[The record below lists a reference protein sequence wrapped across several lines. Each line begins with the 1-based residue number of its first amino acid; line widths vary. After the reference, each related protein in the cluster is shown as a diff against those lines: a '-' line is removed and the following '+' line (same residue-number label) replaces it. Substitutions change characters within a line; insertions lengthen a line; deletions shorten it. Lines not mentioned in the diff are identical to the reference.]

1 MKDTFFSSD
10 FTFNAKGILH
20 TFEKPIVMGI
30 LNITPDSFFAGSRV
44 NEEDEILARA
54 KDMIDEGASIL
65 DIGGYS
71 SRPGAEDI
79 SENEEI
85 ERIITPILTI
95 RKAFPEV
102 LISVDTF
109 RSKVARAGI
118 EAGANMIN
126 DISGGQLD
134 AAMFRTVAELN
145 CPYILMHMRGTP
157 QNMSNN
163 TDYNNIIS
171 DLVQYF
177 SKRIALAH
185 SAGIKDIIIDPGFG
199 FSKTVEQNY
208 VVLKSLEYLHVL
220 EKPILLGVSR
230 KSMIYKTLNTSPE
243 ESLNG
248 TINIKHNWINER
260 DSDSSGARCKRSKGS
275 NRFASQTKHFGL
287 KLMERPRQKHENSD
301 VFVF

>member
-44 NEEDEILARA
+44 NEEDGILTRA

-145 CPYILMHMRGTP
+145 CPYILMHIRGTP

-248 TINIKHNWINER
+248 TTILNTIGLMKGTQILRVHDVKEAKEAIDLLHKLNT
-260 DSDSSGARCKRSKGS
+260 SD
-275 NRFASQTKHFGL
+275 
-287 KLMERPRQKHENSD
+287 
-301 VFVF
+301 

>member
-44 NEEDEILARA
+44 NEEDGILTRA

-134 AAMFRTVAELN
+134 AAMFRTAAELN

-248 TINIKHNWINER
+248 TIILNTIGLMKGTQILRVHDVKEAKEAIDLLHKLNT
-260 DSDSSGARCKRSKGS
+260 SD
-275 NRFASQTKHFGL
+275 
-287 KLMERPRQKHENSD
+287 
-301 VFVF
+301 

>member
-1 MKDTFFSSD
+1 VKDTFFSSD

-248 TINIKHNWINER
+248 TIILNTIGLMKGTQILRVHDVKEAKEAIDLLHKLNT
-260 DSDSSGARCKRSKGS
+260 SD
-275 NRFASQTKHFGL
+275 
-287 KLMERPRQKHENSD
+287 
-301 VFVF
+301 

>member
-1 MKDTFFSSD
+1 VKDTFFSSD

-134 AAMFRTVAELN
+134 AAMFITVAELN

-248 TINIKHNWINER
+248 TIILNTIGLMKGTQILRVHDVKEAKEAIDLLHKLNT
-260 DSDSSGARCKRSKGS
+260 SD
-275 NRFASQTKHFGL
+275 
-287 KLMERPRQKHENSD
+287 
-301 VFVF
+301 

>member
-20 TFEKPIVMGI
+20 TFEKSIVMGI

-248 TINIKHNWINER
+248 TIILNTIGLMKGTQILRVHDVKEAKEAIDLLHKLNT
-260 DSDSSGARCKRSKGS
+260 SD
-275 NRFASQTKHFGL
+275 
-287 KLMERPRQKHENSD
+287 
-301 VFVF
+301 

>member
-30 LNITPDSFFAGSRV
+30 LNITPDSFFAGSRI

-248 TINIKHNWINER
+248 TIILNTIGLMKGTQILRVHDVKEAKEAIDLLHKLNT
-260 DSDSSGARCKRSKGS
+260 SD
-275 NRFASQTKHFGL
+275 
-287 KLMERPRQKHENSD
+287 
-301 VFVF
+301 

>member
-44 NEEDEILARA
+44 NEEDGILTRA

-85 ERIITPILTI
+85 ERIITPILII

-248 TINIKHNWINER
+248 TIILNTIGLMKGTQILRVHDVKEAKEAIDLLHKLNT
-260 DSDSSGARCKRSKGS
+260 SD
-275 NRFASQTKHFGL
+275 
-287 KLMERPRQKHENSD
+287 
-301 VFVF
+301 